1 MLTMSEILRACD
13 DDNAHGAVWPLV
25 GAGQQT
31 ARRVVQDGA
40 HLQAKKGL
48 NRQY

>member
-1 MLTMSEILRACD
+1 MWTMAQLLRACA

-40 HLQAKKGL
+40 HLHTGKK
-48 NRQY
+48 RVK